1 MSESLVHSS
10 SSKDEQTLHSSTASA
25 YPSKKHNFEDKLR
38 HDWTL
43 EEVNALF
50 NLPFNDLVF
59 KAQSIH
65 REHFDPNHV
74 QVSTLL
80 SIKTGACPE
89 DCKYCP
95 QSARY
100 DTGLE
105 KERLLEIEKVI
116 QRAKEAKAAGSTR
129 FCMGAAWRNP
139 KDRDIPY
146 VADMIREVKSLGLE
160 TCMTLG
166 MLTREQ
172 AIALKQAGLD
182 YYNHNLDTSPEFY
195 GEIITTRTYQDR
207 LDTLEHVREAGMHV
221 CSGGIVGMGE
231 SANDRSSLL
240 IQLANLQRH
249 PESVPINMLVK
260 VKGTPLDSVE
270 DLEPFEFIRTIAVA
284 RIMMPK
290 SYVRLS
296 AGRESMNEQM
306 QALCFMAGANS
317 IFYGCKLL
325 TTSNPETHEDVMLFK
340 KLGINSQ
347 QTKSFSDEA
356 IDAALTE
363 EIQQNQQADLYIDAT
378 KSSLVKMSANSS
390 SGG

>member
-1 MSESLVHSS
+1 M
-10 SSKDEQTLHSSTASA
+10 TLASA
-25 YPSKKHNFEDKLR
+25 PSAQTTTIRN
-38 HDWTL
+38 DWIKA
-43 EEVNALF
+43 EVEALF
-50 NLPFNDLVF
+50 AMPFNDLLF
-59 KAQSIH
+59 NAQVVH
-65 REHFDPNHV
+65 RQHFNPNEV

-116 QRAKEAKAAGSTR
+116 QRAKEAKQVGSTR

-139 KDRDIPY
+139 RDRDMPY
-146 VADMIREVKSLGLE
+146 ILKMVEEVKSLGLE

-166 MLTREQ
+166 MLTRDQ
-172 AIALKQAGLD
+172 AVALKQAGLD
-182 YYNHNLDTSPEFY
+182 YYNHNLDTSPEYY
-195 GEIITTRTYQDR
+195 GDIITTRTYQDR
-207 LDTLEHVREAGMHV
+207 LNTLENVRAAGMNV

-231 SANDRSSLL
+231 TVSDRASMLV
-240 IQLANLQRH
+240 QLANL
-249 PESVPINMLVK
+249 PEQPQSVPINMLVK

-270 DLEPFEFIRTIAVA
+270 DLDYFEFIRTIAVA

-290 SYVRLS
+290 SHVRLS
-296 AGRESMNEQM
+296 AGREAMNEQM

-325 TTSNPETHEDVMLFK
+325 TTSNPDTHEDVMLFK
-340 KLGINSQ
+340 KLGIN
-347 QTKSFSDEA
+347 TERTRDYSDEA
-356 IDAALTE
+356 HQQVLEE
-363 EIQQNQQADLYIDAT
+363 EIAQQQEQADDSNDLFIDAT
-378 KSSLVKMSANSS
+378 KPKVAPKKQHLTEA
-390 SGG
+390 

>member
-1 MSESLVHSS
+1 MSNTHTLADNNVAPESNINHVPAAN
-10 SSKDEQTLHSSTASA
+10 D
-25 YPSKKHNFEDKLR
+25 NIR
-38 HDWTL
+38 HDWSIQ
-43 EEVNALF
+43 EINDLF
-50 NLPFNDLVF
+50 AMPFNDLLF
-59 KAQSIH
+59 KAQTIH
-65 REHFDPNHV
+65 RQHFDPNQV

-116 QRAKEAKAAGSTR
+116 ERAKEAKAAGSTR

-139 KDRDIPY
+139 KDRDMPY
-146 VADMIREVKSLGLE
+146 VTNMVKEVKKLGLE

-166 MLTREQ
+166 MLTRDQ
-172 AIALKQAGLD
+172 ALSLKQAGLD
-182 YYNHNLDTSPEFY
+182 YYNHNLDTSPEY
-195 GEIITTRTYQDR
+195 YSDIITTRTYQDR
-207 LDTLEHVREAGMHV
+207 LDTLDNVRAAGMNV

-231 SANDRSSLL
+231 TATDRSGLL
-240 IQLANLQRH
+240 RQLANLPHH

-270 DLEPFEFIRTIAVA
+270 DLEPFEFIRTIAIA
-284 RIMMPK
+284 RILMPK

-296 AGRESMNEQM
+296 AGRESMNEQI

-325 TTSNPETHEDVMLFK
+325 TTSNPETHEDVQLFR
-340 KLGINSQ
+340 KLGINSEK
-347 QTKSFSDEA
+347 TRSFSDEA
-356 IDAALTE
+356 YEQVLQE
-363 EIQQNQQADLYIDAT
+363 EIQQQETNDLFVDAT
-378 KSSLVKMSANSS
+378 KTSMTKASEKAAAVSNSN
-390 SGG
+390 

>member
-1 MSESLVHSS
+1 M
-10 SSKDEQTLHSSTASA
+10 TTASA
-25 YPSKKHNFEDKLR
+25 QNAQTTTLR
-38 HDWTL
+38 NDWTKA
-43 EEVNALF
+43 EVEAMF
-50 NLPFNDLVF
+50 AMPFNDLLF
-59 KAQSIH
+59 NAQVVH
-65 REHFDPNHV
+65 RQHFNPNEV

-116 QRAKEAKAAGSTR
+116 QRAKEAKQVGSTR

-139 KDRDIPY
+139 RDRDMPY
-146 VADMIREVKSLGLE
+146 ILKMVEEVKSLGLE

-166 MLTREQ
+166 MLTRDQ
-172 AIALKQAGLD
+172 AVALKQAGLD

-195 GEIITTRTYQDR
+195 GDIITTRTYQDR
-207 LDTLEHVREAGMHV
+207 LNTLENVREAGMNV

-231 SANDRSSLL
+231 TVSDRASMLV
-240 IQLANLQRH
+240 QLANL
-249 PESVPINMLVK
+249 PEQPQSVPINMLVK

-270 DLEPFEFIRTIAVA
+270 DLDYFEFIRTIAVA

-290 SYVRLS
+290 SHVRLS
-296 AGRESMNEQM
+296 AGREAMNEQM

-325 TTSNPETHEDVMLFK
+325 TTSNPDTHEDVMLFK
-340 KLGINSQ
+340 KLGIN
-347 QTKSFSDEA
+347 TERTRDFSDEA
-356 IDAALTE
+356 HQQVLEE
-363 EIQQNQQADLYIDAT
+363 EIAQQQEQQADSSDLFYDASKPKA
-378 KSSLVKMSANSS
+378 KSEKAASTLDA
-390 SGG
+390 

>member
-1 MSESLVHSS
+1 M
-10 SSKDEQTLHSSTASA
+10 TLASA
-25 YPSKKHNFEDKLR
+25 PDAQNNTIR
-38 HDWTL
+38 HDWSQP
-43 EEVNALF
+43 EVEALYAF
-50 NLPFNDLVF
+50 PFNDLLF
-59 KAQSIH
+59 QAQVVH
-65 REHFDPNHV
+65 RQHFNPNEV

-116 QRAKEAKAAGSTR
+116 QRAKEAKQVGSTR

-139 KDRDIPY
+139 RDRDMPY
-146 VADMIREVKSLGLE
+146 ILKMVEEVKSLGLE

-172 AIALKQAGLD
+172 AVALKQAGLD
-182 YYNHNLDTSPEFY
+182 YYNHNLDTSPEYY
-195 GEIITTRTYQDR
+195 GDIITTRTYQDR
-207 LDTLEHVREAGMHV
+207 LNTLENVRAAGMNV

-231 SANDRSSLL
+231 TVSDRASMLV
-240 IQLANLQRH
+240 QLANL
-249 PESVPINMLVK
+249 PEQPQSVPINMLVK

-270 DLEPFEFIRTIAVA
+270 DLDYFEFIRTIAVA

-290 SYVRLS
+290 SHVRLS
-296 AGRESMNEQM
+296 AGREAMNEQM

-325 TTSNPETHEDVMLFK
+325 TTSNPDTHEDVMLFK
-340 KLGINSQ
+340 KLGIN
-347 QTKSFSDEA
+347 TERTRDYSDEA
-356 IDAALTE
+356 HQQVLEE
-363 EIQQNQQADLYIDAT
+363 EIAQQQEQGDDSNDLFIDAT
-378 KSSLVKMSANSS
+378 KPKVAPKKQHLTEA
-390 SGG
+390 